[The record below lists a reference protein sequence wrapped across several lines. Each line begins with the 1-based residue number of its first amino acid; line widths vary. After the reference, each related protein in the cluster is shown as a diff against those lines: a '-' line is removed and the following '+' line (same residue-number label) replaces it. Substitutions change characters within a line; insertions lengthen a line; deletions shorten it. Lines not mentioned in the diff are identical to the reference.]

1 MTLWS
6 NLVASH
12 KQPDNKKLANFQK
25 TPEKG
30 CVIPNPQ
37 QHTSTEPVFSLID
50 IIIGGLS
57 SASFSTVNQKL
68 YYHLQKSQ
76 TPLSHPTS
84 IFPLP

>member
-12 KQPDNKKLANFQK
+12 KQPDNKKLANIQK